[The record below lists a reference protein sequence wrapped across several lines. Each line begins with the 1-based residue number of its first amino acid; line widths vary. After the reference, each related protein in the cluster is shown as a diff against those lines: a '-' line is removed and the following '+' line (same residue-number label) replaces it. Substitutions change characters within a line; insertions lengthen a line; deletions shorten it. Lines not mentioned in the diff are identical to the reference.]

1 MSIANVMTTD
11 LPTVSPNES
20 LREAAGKMKERG
32 FKALPVCEDERL
44 VGIITDWDITTAV
57 ADASVP
63 SEQRV
68 TGYMSTDLVVAA
80 PNASFAEATELMA
93 ERRLHHLLIADQG
106 KFLGLVHLDVEWSEV
121 GGRGEP
127 MATFTAPI

>member
-20 LREAAGKMKERG
+20 LREAAGKMKEHG

-57 ADASVP
+57 ADSSVL

-68 TGYMSTDLVVAA
+68 TRYMSTDLVVAA

-93 ERRLHHLLIADQG
+93 ERRLHHLLIAEQG
-106 KFLGLVHLDVEWSEV
+106 KFLGMVHLDVEWSEV